1 MLLRAATTLL
11 ALALPECEPWSLGLG
26 TGKKLRVSIS
36 QLSVASGVPIRVG
49 AALPLLPT
57 YSYATAAA
65 DEGLGS
71 DGPALERRTMPRTP
85 TSSACPAP
93 ARTANHILRCAHAGG
108 LRQQQRPAAVKMQ
121 VGHERREH

>member
-49 AALPLLPT
+49 AALPLLPN
-57 YSYATAAA
+57 SYATAT
-65 DEGLGS
+65 DEGLCS
-71 DGPALERRTMPRTP
+71 
-85 TSSACPAP
+85 
-93 ARTANHILRCAHAGG
+93 
-108 LRQQQRPAAVKMQ
+108 
-121 VGHERREH
+121 